1 MSGKLIT
8 FGVCEWPWLGGLLGN
23 FFREGALQ
31 MIGLC
36 CNFGRRRVVA

>member
-8 FGVCEWPWLGGLLGN
+8 FGGVRVALAGGLLGN